1 MDLQLEGKTAAVAA
15 ASAGLGLASASALAA
30 EGARVAICSRDQERI
45 NAAAAQLSDQ
55 TGGNV
60 TPLVADVGQPEGA
73 AGFIDAASEV
83 LGSVDIVIANCGG
96 PPLGTFASTDI
107 DAYRQANDAA
117 MLSSIAMCRA
127 VIPDMQERGWGR
139 IVAITSF
146 GVRQPPPQL
155 IASATA
161 RAGLTAFLKVTAREV
176 ALAGVTVNSIQ
187 PGAHDTARLRSG
199 NADLSAI
206 ASQLPTGVIGDAN
219 DFGQA
224 VAFLCSEQ
232 ARFITGTALLIDG
245 GASLGV

>member
-1 MDLQLEGKTAAVAA
+1 MDLGLQGKTAAVAA
-15 ASAGLGLASASALAA
+15 ASAGLGLASARALAA
-30 EGARVAICSRDQERI
+30 EGVRVVICGRDDERI
-45 NAAAAQLSDQ
+45 KAAAAQVADQ
-55 TGGNV
+55 TGGEV
-60 TPLVADVGQPEGA
+60 TPLVADVGEPDGA
-73 AGFIDAASEV
+73 AGFIDASSST

-96 PPLGTFASTDI
+96 PPPGTFASTDI

-127 VIPDMQERGWGR
+127 AIPEMQSRGWGR

-146 GVRQPPPQL
+146 GVRQPPGQL

-176 ALAGVTVNSIQ
+176 AGEGVTVNSIQ

-199 NADLSAI
+199 NADLSKLAGQI
-206 ASQLPTGVIGDAN
+206 PTGVIGDAN

-232 ARFITGTALLIDG
+232 ARFITGAALLIDG